1 MNAGALALGWLLLV
15 AGQNPSEGWA
25 INQRDL
31 KIPVDI
37 KAWRTENI
45 NHLLLF
51 VSADRGASWQQ
62 HTAIKPKLA
71 PHEQDQNV
79 FIFRAPADG
88 EYWCRV
94 VVVDSKGGQEPR
106 DVSKGPPDQKILI
119 DTRPPTVQILSAQRL
134 GDDVLVDWTVQEE
147 YPEWAAFK
155 LEYRRADDTLGT
167 WSPAPVNPGPKGPGR
182 FHVSTTG
189 PLKVRLSLKDKAGN
203 LGVSA
208 ETDVGGNGIITT
220 NFPVQSAPTGS
231 GQAEPSKE
239 PPLLPPPP
247 NPIGTEMK
255 QPSEGAPAASSIGV
269 PPPPQ
274 SIDALPAQDAK
285 LEQSKAVASTDGPRQ
300 AAAPAATGGTASPI
314 GPPGLAKAPHK
325 VVNRKDVTVEYE
337 LAKVGPS
344 GVGKVEVYLTK
355 DDGQHWELYA
365 DDPDVKAEPTG
376 PQKRRIPLPGEGVF
390 GIWLV
395 AKNRA
400 GVGKTPPRSGDAP
413 QLRVEVDLTPPV
425 ATLYEPVPD
434 PSQRDTV
441 VLRWTA
447 ADKHNE
453 RLDKSRLP
461 AQPISLE
468 YSADGKEWK
477 SIAAGIAN
485 SGRHPWQVPN
495 GLVQAYLRLRV
506 RDLAG
511 NEAVAVTS
519 RPQLLDFVAPDVQGL
534 RVVD

>member
-1 MNAGALALGWLLLV
+1 MNAGALALSWLLLV

-45 NHLLLF
+45 NQLLLF
-51 VSADRGASWQQ
+51 VSADRGATWQQ

-71 PHEQDQNV
+71 PNEQDQNV

-94 VVVDSKGGQEPR
+94 VVVDGKGVQEPR

-119 DTRPPTVQILSAQRL
+119 DTRAPAVQILTAQRI
-134 GDDVLVDWTVQEE
+134 GDDVLVDWAVQED
-147 YPEWAAFK
+147 YPEWATFK
-155 LEYRRADDTLGT
+155 LEYRRADDAAGA

-182 FHVSTTG
+182 FHVSATG

-203 LGVSA
+203 QGVSA

-220 NFPVQSAPTGS
+220 NFPVQSVPTGS
-231 GQAEPSKE
+231 GQSEPVKE
-239 PPLLPPPP
+239 PPLLPSPA
-247 NPIGTEMK
+247 NPGGAETK
-255 QPSEGAPAASSIGV
+255 QPSEGPPPHSSIGV
-269 PPPPQ
+269 PPPP
-274 SIDALPAQDAK
+274 SIDALPAQGANA
-285 LEQSKAVASTDGPRQ
+285 EQGKAVASTDVSRQ
-300 AAAPAATGGTASPI
+300 AAAPATNAV
-314 GPPGLAKAPHK
+314 PPGPAIPTGPTRAPHK
-325 VVNRKDVTVEYE
+325 VINRKDVTVEYE

-355 DDGQHWELYA
+355 DDGQHWEIYA
-365 DDPDVKAEPTG
+365 DDPDVKAELTG

-400 GVGKTPPRSGDAP
+400 GVGKAPPRPGDVP

-425 ATLYEPVPD
+425 ATLFEPVPD
-434 PSQRDTV
+434 PAQRDTV

-447 ADKHNE
+447 ADKHND
-453 RLDKSRLP
+453 RLDKARLP
-461 AQPISLE
+461 AQPITLE
-468 YSADGKEWK
+468 YSTDGKEWK
-477 SIAAGIAN
+477 SIASN
-485 SGRHPWQVPN
+485 LENTGRHPWQVPT

-519 RPQLLDFVAPDVQGL
+519 RPQLLDFVPPDVQGL
-534 RVVD
+534 RVID